1 MSTTEIIA
9 MALIKYGPELA
20 KALLGLF
27 QQATPPT
34 AAQWETVFALV
45 KTKSYE
51 DYVKPA

>member
-27 QQATPPT
+27 QRGTPPT
-34 AAQWETVFALV
+34 AAEWEAVFALA

-51 DYVKPA
+51 DYVNP